1 MTQLNSRLER
11 LFDRLET
18 GKISIETISP
28 RIEKLKEN
36 IESLESEKLSLEINR
51 KSNMIKELS
60 PKVIKKYARDL
71 KSLLGKGTII
81 EQRSFIKS
89 FLKKIVVNRENIE
102 IEYTIPIQKE
112 KVEPVNREV
121 LPIDSIG
128 SATRT

>member
-1 MTQLNSRLER
+1 MV
-11 LFDRLET
+11 T

-36 IESLESEKLSLEINR
+36 IESLESEKMSLEISL
-51 KSNMIKELS
+51 KSNTVKELN
-60 PKVIKKYARDL
+60 PKVIKAYARDL
-71 KSLLGKGTII
+71 KNLLGKGTII
-81 EQRSFIKS
+81 EQWSFIKS
-89 FLKKIVVNRENIE
+89 FVKRIVINPENIE

>member
-36 IESLESEKLSLEINR
+36 IENLESEKMSLEMSL
-51 KSNMIKELS
+51 KSNTVKELN
-60 PKVIKKYARDL
+60 PKVIKAYARDL
-71 KSLLGKGTII
+71 KNLLGKGTII
-81 EQRSFIKS
+81 EQWSFIKS
-89 FLKKIVVNRENIE
+89 FVKRIVINPENIE

>member
-11 LFDRLET
+11 LFDRLVT

-36 IESLESEKLSLEINR
+36 IESLESEKMSLEISL
-51 KSNMIKELS
+51 KSNTVKELN
-60 PKVIKKYARDL
+60 PKVIKAYARDL
-71 KSLLGKGTII
+71 KNLLGKGTII
-81 EQRSFIKS
+81 EQWSFIKS
-89 FLKKIVVNRENIE
+89 FVKRIVINPENIE